1 MKRPSP
7 GLIAVIGVP
16 MMMVGVALYMPQND
30 NPFSWPA
37 TLEPTTVTVQE
48 IRAAPVEVR
57 SAAIVPGAAR
67 TRVVVAAPD
76 PATSNST
83 VRRLLAAGYPS
94 AVAAS
99 AVAASVVQPGS
110 GSAVYFA
117 AGFESEAAG
126 VALAL
131 GMTATPVALPPE
143 PITDDDGSGD
153 VIVVLG

>member
-7 GLIAVIGVP
+7 GLIAAIGVP
-16 MMMVGVALYMPQND
+16 MMMAGLALYMPQND
-30 NPFSWPA
+30 NPFSWPV

-57 SAAIVPGAAR
+57 SAAIVPGAAL

-76 PATSNST
+76 PATSISM
-83 VRRLLAAGYPS
+83 VRLLLTAGYP
-94 AVAAS
+94 S

-110 GSAVYFA
+110 ATAVYFA

-131 GMTATPVALPPE
+131 GLTATPVALPPE

>member
-7 GLIAVIGVP
+7 GLIAVISVP
-16 MMMVGVALYMPQND
+16 MMMVGVALYMPPD
-30 NPFSWPA
+30 DDPFSWSL

-48 IRAAPVEVR
+48 MWAAPVEVR
-57 SAAIVPGAAR
+57 SAAIVPGAAL

-76 PATSNST
+76 LATSIST
-83 VRRLLAAGYPS
+83 VRRLLTAGYP
-94 AVAAS
+94 S